1 MIVDAVDGS
10 REMKMS
16 GLLIVLATAGFAQ
29 GTGTSFKVASLRTS
43 DAFTNGRLL
52 WAWLDGFATL

>member
-1 MIVDAVDGS
+1 
-10 REMKMS
+10 MKMS

-29 GTGTSFKVASLRTS
+29 GTGTSFEVASLRTS